1 MITSIE
7 RIDGL
12 GVFYGYKKA
21 ADLEDFGR
29 FNILYGMNGSGK
41 TTLSRMFASFN
52 AGNSDDYPS
61 LKYKITSDEG
71 QFKEGQSYPCMIRV
85 FNSDYIDSNLGE
97 IEGQLNPIFI
107 VGEENKS
114 LVAQIQADE
123 QTLGALEK
131 EIGIK
136 TGKREEL
143 EKQRGKKFTDI
154 AKLIISETS
163 GQVTRTYRKPNAEQA
178 FTVMQEANF
187 LNEAELTKNRST
199 LRQTSLE
206 KVDAIYFDTVTLLS
220 EEQSASLNLPQAL
233 FALESSTQEVL
244 LQTSDS
250 LAIQRL
256 RDNTDIGLWVEQGLA
271 LHKKHESE
279 KCEYCGQDI
288 TDERM
293 EALGK
298 HFNQSDKLLKQ
309 RIESL
314 IQDAELIITTVTAV
328 ITPTKSQLYDE
339 LQGDYQSH
347 FEAFEDAK
355 AALSDDLGK
364 LYACLADKLQ
374 RRTEQVSFTLKAID
388 PSALCKELEALNALI
403 ASHNGKTESFEKH
416 VRTATKAIETHY
428 LTSIREEVLSYHGE
442 IKKIDQRLEVIE
454 KGDPVTG
461 ELGTDALKQRI
472 YENRQQVSN
481 TTQAAARLTDLLQTF
496 LGRNELQF
504 EPEGDG
510 YFILRNGERAKRLSE
525 GERTAITFIYFIVQ
539 LEDQDFDLQ
548 NGIVVIDD
556 PVSSLDS
563 NSAYQAFSF
572 LKNAIQ
578 DAKQAFLLTHNFDFL
593 RLLLNWCKNIRPT
606 SIRRKYYML
615 LCDLN
620 PNGSRQATIKPL
632 DKELLQNESEYSY
645 LFKLLYFFRSDGMIA
660 GSYHIPNVARKVLEA
675 FLEFY
680 YPGSQSMYHKLER
693 VNFDENKKTALLKFA
708 NDLSH
713 STGKGFDP
721 ALVPETQNNVKYLL
735 EMIETISPIHYAS
748 LKASVE
754 AT

>member
-1 MITSIE
+1 MLTNIE

-12 GVFYGYKKA
+12 GIFYDYKKA

-52 AGNSDDYPS
+52 VGNSDDYPS

-71 QFKEGQSYPCMIRV
+71 QFKEGQYYPCMIRV

-107 VGEENKS
+107 IGKENKS
-114 LVAQIQADE
+114 LVGQIQTDE
-123 QTLGALEK
+123 QTLSAFEEEVRTKTDERKRLEV
-131 EIGIK
+131 
-136 TGKREEL
+136 L
-143 EKQRGKKFTDI
+143 RGKKFTDI
-154 AKLIISETS
+154 ARIIASETS
-163 GQVTRTYRKPNAEQA
+163 GQVTRTYRKPNAEAA
-178 FTVMQEANF
+178 FAAMEEENS
-187 LNEAELTKNRST
+187 LSEAELTKNCST
-199 LRQTSLE
+199 LRQKSLE
-206 KVDAIYFDTVTLLS
+206 KIDAIYLDTVNLLS
-220 EEQSASLNLPQAL
+220 EERPVSLNLVQAIS
-233 FALESSTQEVL
+233 ALESSTQAIL

-256 RDNTDIGLWVEQGLA
+256 RDNPDIGGWIEQGLI
-271 LHKKHESE
+271 LHEKHSSE

-288 TDERM
+288 TAERM
-293 EALGK
+293 EALGR

-314 IQDAELIITTVTAV
+314 IQDAKLIMSTVKAV
-328 ITPTKSQLYDE
+328 ITPIKSQLYDE
-339 LQGDYQSH
+339 LQCDYQSH
-347 FEAFEDAK
+347 LEAFEDAK
-355 AALSDDLGK
+355 TTLLDDLGNFHD
-364 LYACLADKLQ
+364 CLKDKLQ
-374 RRTEQVSFTLKAID
+374 RRTEQVPFTLKEIN
-388 PSALCKELEALNALI
+388 PSTFYKKLEALNDLI
-403 ASHNGKTESFEKH
+403 ALHNGKTESFEKH
-416 VRTATKAIETHY
+416 VRAATNAIETHH
-428 LTSIREEVLSYHGE
+428 LTSIREDVLAYDAE
-442 IKKIDQRLEVIE
+442 IKEIDQRLEAIKE
-454 KGDPVTG
+454 GDSATG
-461 ELGTDALKQRI
+461 ELGTGALKKRI
-472 YENRQQVSN
+472 YKNRQKVSN

-504 EPEGDG
+504 EPEGEG
-510 YFILRNGERAKRLSE
+510 YRILRNGEAAKRLSE
-525 GERTAITFIYFIVQ
+525 GEKTAITFIYFIVQ

-563 NSAYQAFSF
+563 NSVYQAFSF
-572 LKNAIQ
+572 LKNAIKN
-578 DAKQAFLLTHNFDFL
+578 AKQAFLLTHNFDFL
-593 RLLLNWCKNIRPT
+593 RLLLNWCKNIRPN

-615 LCDLN
+615 LCDLKSD
-620 PNGSRQATIKPL
+620 GSRQATIKPL

-645 LFKLLYFFRSDGMIA
+645 LFKLLYFFKSDGTIA

-713 STGKGFDP
+713 SPGKGFDP

-735 EMIETISPIHYAS
+735 EMIETVSPIHYAS

-754 AT
+754 AI

>member
-1 MITSIE
+1 MLTSVE
-7 RIDGL
+7 CIDGL
-12 GVFYGYKKA
+12 GVFHGYKKA

-41 TTLSRMFASFN
+41 TTLSRLFASFD

-71 QFKEGQSYPCMIRV
+71 KFKEGQSYPCMIRV

-97 IEGQLNPIFI
+97 IEGQLSPIFI
-107 VGEENKS
+107 IGEENKS
-114 LVAQIQADE
+114 LVEQIQTDE
-123 QTLGALEK
+123 QALGALE
-131 EIGIK
+131 EEVRIK
-136 TGKREEL
+136 TNERKRL
-143 EKQRGKKFTDI
+143 ETLRGKQFTDI
-154 AKLIISETS
+154 ARIIASETS
-163 GQVTRTYRKPNAEQA
+163 GQVTRTYRKPNAEVA
-178 FTVMQEANF
+178 FAAMEEANF
-187 LNEAELTKNRST
+187 LNKTELEKTRST

-206 KVDAIYFDTVTLLS
+206 KIDLISLDTVSLLS
-220 EEQSASLNLPQAL
+220 EEQPVNLNLAQAIS
-233 FALESSTQEVL
+233 ALKNSTQAIL

-256 RDNTDIGLWVEQGLA
+256 RDNPDIGAWIEQGLV
-271 LHKKHESE
+271 LHKKHSSE

-288 TDERM
+288 TAERM
-293 EALGK
+293 KALGK

-314 IQDAELIITTVTAV
+314 IQDAKLIMTTVNAV
-328 ITPTKSQLYDE
+328 ITPIKPQLYDE
-339 LQGDYQSH
+339 LQSDYQSH

-355 AALSDDLGK
+355 TILSDDLGK
-364 LYACLADKLQ
+364 FHVCLKDKLQ
-374 RRTEQVSFTLKAID
+374 RRTEQVPFALKAID
-388 PSALCKELEALNALI
+388 PSTLRKGLEALNGLI
-403 ASHNGKTESFEKH
+403 ALHNDKTESFERH
-416 VRTATKAIETHY
+416 VRAATNAIEIHY
-428 LTSIREEVLSYHGE
+428 LTSIREEVLGYGAE
-442 IKKIDQRLEVIE
+442 IQKIDQRLEVIE
-454 KGDPVTG
+454 KGDPATD
-461 ELGTDALKQRI
+461 ELGTTTLKQRI
-472 YENRQQVSN
+472 YYNRQQVSN
-481 TTQAAARLTDLLQTF
+481 TAQAAARLTDLLQTF

-504 EPEGDG
+504 ESEGEG
-510 YFILRNGERAKRLSE
+510 YRILRNGEAAKRLSE
-525 GERTAITFIYFIVQ
+525 GEKTAITFIYFIVQ

-563 NSAYQAFSF
+563 NSVYQAFSF
-572 LKNAIQ
+572 LKNAIKN
-578 DAKQAFLLTHNFDFL
+578 AKQAFLLTHNFDFL
-593 RLLLNWCKNIRPT
+593 RLLLNWCKNIRPN
-606 SIRRKYYML
+606 SISRKYYML
-615 LCDLN
+615 LCDLK
-620 PNGSRQATIKPL
+620 PDGSRQATIKPL

-645 LFKLLYFFRSDGMIA
+645 LFKLLYFFRSDGTIA

-693 VNFDENKKTALLKFA
+693 INFDENKKTALLKFA

-713 STGKGFDP
+713 PTGKGFDP

-748 LKASVE
+748 LKDSIE
-754 AT
+754 AI

>member
-1 MITSIE
+1 MLTTIE

-29 FNILYGMNGSGK
+29 FNILYGPNGSGK

-52 AGNSDDYPS
+52 VGSSDDYPS
-61 LKYKITSDEG
+61 LKYKIMSDEG

-107 VGEENKS
+107 IGEENKS
-114 LVAQIQADE
+114 LVTQIRADE
-123 QTLGALEK
+123 QTLGVLE
-131 EIGIK
+131 EELRMK
-136 TGKREEL
+136 TGEREEL
-143 EKQRGKKFTDI
+143 ETLRGKQFTNI
-154 AKLIISETS
+154 ARTIASETS
-163 GQVTRTYRKPNAEQA
+163 GQVTRTYRKPNAEAA
-178 FTVMQEANF
+178 FTAMEEANS
-187 LNEAELTKNRST
+187 LNETELTKNRST
-199 LRQTSLE
+199 LRQTSLG
-206 KVDAIYFDTVTLLS
+206 KIDAIYLNTISLMSDDQLVD
-220 EEQSASLNLPQAL
+220 LNLAQAIS
-233 FALESSTQEVL
+233 ALESSTQAIL

-256 RDNTDIGLWVEQGLA
+256 RDNPDIGAWIEQGLV
-271 LHKKHESE
+271 LHKKHSSE

-288 TDERM
+288 TAERM

-314 IQDAELIITTVTAV
+314 IQDAKLIMTTVNAV
-328 ITPTKSQLYDE
+328 ITPIKSQLYDE
-339 LQGDYQSH
+339 LQSDYQSH
-347 FEAFEDAK
+347 FKVFEDAK
-355 AALSDDLGK
+355 TTLLDDLGEFHASLK
-364 LYACLADKLQ
+364 DKLQ
-374 RRTEQVSFTLKAID
+374 RRTEQVPFALKAID
-388 PSALCKELEALNALI
+388 LSTLCEELETLNSLI
-403 ASHNGKTESFEKH
+403 ALHNEKTESFERH
-416 VRTATKAIETHY
+416 VRAATNAIETHY
-428 LTSIREEVLSYHGE
+428 LTSIREEVLGYDA
-442 IKKIDQRLEVIE
+442 KIEKTDQRLEVIK
-454 KGDPVTG
+454 KGDPATG
-461 ELGTDALKQRI
+461 ELGTDALRQRI
-472 YENRQQVSN
+472 RENRQQVSN
-481 TTQAAARLTDLLQTF
+481 TNKAAARLTDLLQTF

-504 EPEGDG
+504 EPEGEG
-510 YFILRNGERAKRLSE
+510 YRILRNGKAAKRLSE
-525 GERTAITFIYFIVQ
+525 GEKTAVTFIYFIVQ
-539 LEDQDFDLQ
+539 LEDQNFDLQ

-563 NSAYQAFSF
+563 NSVYQAFSF
-572 LKNAIQ
+572 LKNAIK

-593 RLLLNWCKNIRPT
+593 RLLLNWCKNIRPN

-615 LCDLN
+615 FCGLTSD
-620 PNGSRQATIKPL
+620 GSRQATIKPL

-645 LFKLLYFFRSDGMIA
+645 LFKLLYFFRSDGTIA

-680 YPGSQSMYHKLER
+680 YPGSQSIYHKLER
-693 VNFDENKKTALLKFA
+693 VSFDENKKTALLKFA